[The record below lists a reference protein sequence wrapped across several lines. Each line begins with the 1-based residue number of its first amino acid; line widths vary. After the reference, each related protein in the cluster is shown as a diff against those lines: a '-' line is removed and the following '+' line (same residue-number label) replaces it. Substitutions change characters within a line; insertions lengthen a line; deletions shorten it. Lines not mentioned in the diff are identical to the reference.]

1 MSVHTQTVALMG
13 GDSSPGG
20 TGIALAFLLYVFRL
34 HHSKTRFSHARELGK
49 GCIGGASGA
58 PPGAEACV
66 RGRCATPKTRTPGP
80 EPACYRGAS
89 LFRLSRKQVF
99 INTPTRG

>member
-1 MSVHTQTVALMG
+1 MWRQQLFGLAWESQQSRALLEK
-13 GDSSPGG
+13 
-20 TGIALAFLLYVFRL
+20 AHLLKGKRTWT
-34 HHSKTRFSHARELGK
+34 KKPFSHARELGK
-49 GCIGGASGA
+49 GCIGGASGP

-80 EPACYRGAS
+80 EPACSRGAS